1 MRLCSWFWTALPIST
16 FMYLISMKNQNHIQ
30 LAAIICVVMLGLL
43 CFCSMF
49 YSQLCIVT
57 SWIHFSFSWIGWISC
72 NICVVRAVVNLGSCN
87 GGHDNHTLWMYY
99 EYMLHCCKYI
109 VNFKI
114 YIINMFWSFS
124 FGDYRW
130 QTFKT
135 KSFNPLALPRH
146 INVLFWSPLKAF
158 SVI

>member
-1 MRLCSWFWTALPIST
+1 MFMVLNCSAHISVHV
-16 FMYLISMKNQNHIQ
+16 FNNHEKPEPHPVDSHNMCCHAW
-30 LAAIICVVMLGLL
+30 LVMFVLHVLL
-43 CFCSMF
+43 T
-49 YSQLCIVT
+49 IVH
-57 SWIHFSFSWIGWISC
+57 SNKLNLFSFSWIEWISC
-72 NICVVRAVVNLGSCN
+72 SIYVLWWAVVNLGSCN
-87 GGHDNHTLWMYY
+87 GGHDNHILWMYY

-135 KSFNPLALPRH
+135 KLFHPLALPRH
-146 INVLFWSPLKAF
+146 INVLFRSPLKAF
-158 SVI
+158 AVM